1 MSVRKKIT
9 EPNGVFFITF
19 TCARWLHL
27 FRLTNGY
34 KAVYKWFDYL
44 KAQGHCITG
53 YVIMSNHV
61 HVMIGFRTSR
71 TSINTLVANG
81 KRFMA
86 YELVKKLEVQGKKEM
101 LELLASYVTK
111 TERLQN
117 KKHTVFQ
124 PSFDWKE
131 CFSLP
136 FMKQKA
142 DYMHLNPCRA
152 GLVKL
157 PEDYAHSS
165 ATYYYTGEQGIYP
178 VMTYMELQDID
189 LTSRIDDNLA

>member
-1 MSVRKKIT
+1 MSVRRKIT
-9 EPNGVFFITF
+9 ESNGVYFITF
-19 TCARWLHL
+19 TCVRWLHL

-34 KAVYKWFDYL
+34 HAVYKWFDYL
-44 KAQGHCITG
+44 KMKGHCIAG

-61 HVMIGFRTSR
+61 HAIIGFRSSQ
-71 TSINTLVANG
+71 TSINTMIANG

-86 YELVKKLEVQGKKEM
+86 YELINQLEALGETEILK
-101 LELLASYVTK
+101 LLASYVTK
-111 TERLQN
+111 TERLKNQ
-117 KKHTVFQ
+117 KHTVFQ

-131 CFSLP
+131 CFTIS

-142 DYMHLNPCRA
+142 DYIHLNPCKA

-165 ATYYYTGEQGIYP
+165 AKYYYTGKQGIYP
-178 VMTYMELQDID
+178 VITYMELQDID
-189 LTSRIDDNLA
+189 LTCPI

>member
-1 MSVRKKIT
+1 M
-9 EPNGVFFITF
+9 
-19 TCARWLHL
+19 C
-27 FRLTNGY
+27 
-34 KAVYKWFDYL
+34 
-44 KAQGHCITG
+44 
-53 YVIMSNHV
+53 NHI

-71 TSINTLVANG
+71 TSITNIIANG

-86 YELVKKLEVQGKKEM
+86 YELVNKLEAQGNKVI
-101 LELLASYVTK
+101 LELLASYATK
-111 TERLQN
+111 TETLQN

-124 PSFDWKE
+124 PSFDRKE
-131 CFSLP
+131 CFSIP

-142 DYMHLNPCRA
+142 DYMHLNPCKA

-165 ATYYYTGEQGIYP
+165 AKYYYTGEQGIYP

>member
-1 MSVRKKIT
+1 MSVRKKIQ

-27 FRLTNGY
+27 FSLTDGY
-34 KAVYKWFDYL
+34 DAVYKWFDYL
-44 KAQGHCITG
+44 KMRGHYIIG

-61 HVMIGFRTSR
+61 HVMIGFRTSY
-71 TSINTLVANG
+71 TSINTIVSNG

-86 YELVKKLEVQGKKEM
+86 YELVKRLEMQNKKEM

-111 TERLQN
+111 TERLQ
-117 KKHTVFQ
+117 KQKHIVFQ

-131 CFSLP
+131 CYSLP
-136 FMKQKA
+136 FMKQKV
-142 DYMHLNPCRA
+142 DYMHLNPCKA
-152 GLVKL
+152 SLVKM

-165 ATYYYTGEQGIYP
+165 AKYYYTGEQGVYP
-178 VMTYMELQDID
+178 VITYMELQDVD
-189 LTSRIDDNLA
+189 LSSRNIF